1 MNNIG
6 NLYLDSGDP
15 FRALDYYNRSVS
27 DQNVLSDKY
36 RMIIRYTNMADAY
49 KQLKDFSNAI
59 LFLDKAVKFAEET
72 GDLTQLASGYLLMGE
87 LNAEKGNPGIG
98 ISYLKKAAALFHETG
113 ARAEEANALVS
124 LAGVELSV
132 NNTRDALQHAE
143 EAEELARRTGALK
156 TLYNASDCLSQ
167 IWEKAGDHQQS
178 LAYMKRVLHFKDSLF
193 SIEKSRAMEEI
204 EAGFTRTRLENENQ
218 ILAQNSELQEQALKT
233 RNVAVI
239 ALALSL
245 FLALA
250 LTWVLYKR
258 HVETR
263 ASSLHE
269 KELKESEIEKLSDN
283 LSVKDRELT
292 SKTLLINQKNGLL
305 QKIIGELDILN
316 HENENDVDRIKQ
328 LQRQLRQELSP
339 NAWKEFEIQF
349 NEVHPGFHNRLLEK
363 FPQLTPNERRLCVFL
378 RLDMN
383 TREISSLTG
392 QSLKSIEVARTRI
405 RSKMELPHDHNLVN
419 FIALL

>member
-1 MNNIG
+1 
-6 NLYLDSGDP
+6 
-15 FRALDYYNRSVS
+15 
-27 DQNVLSDKY
+27 
-36 RMIIRYTNMADAY
+36 
-49 KQLKDFSNAI
+49 LKDYSNSI
-59 LFLDKAVKFAEET
+59 SFLDKAVKFAEET

-87 LNAEKGNPGIG
+87 LNVEKGNPGIG
-98 ISYLKKAAALFHETG
+98 ISYLQKAADLFHKTG
-113 ARAEEANALVS
+113 ARAEKANALVS
-124 LAGVELSV
+124 LAGAELSIG
-132 NNTRDALQHAE
+132 NTRDALKHAE
-143 EAEELARRTGALK
+143 EAEELARMTGSLK
-156 TLYNASDCLSQ
+156 TLYNADDCLSQ
-167 IWEKAGDHQQS
+167 IWEKAGDHRKS
-178 LAYMKRVLHFKDSLF
+178 LDYMKRVHYYKDSLF
-193 SIEKSRAMEEI
+193 SIEKNRAMVEI

-218 ILAQNSELQEQALKT
+218 ILAQNSELQEKTLKT

-250 LTWVLYKR
+250 LTWLLYKR
-258 HVETR
+258 QMDSRTK
-263 ASSLHE
+263 SLHE
-269 KELKESEIEKLSDN
+269 KEQKESEIEKLSDN
-283 LSVKDRELT
+283 LSVKERELT
-292 SKTLLINQKNGLL
+292 TKALLINQKNGVL

-316 HENENDVDRIKQ
+316 HENGNDEDRIRQ
-328 LQRQLRQELSP
+328 LQRQLRRELSP

-349 NEVHPGFHNRLLEK
+349 SEVHPGFHNRLLEK
-363 FPQLTPNERRLCVFL
+363 YPQLTPNERRLCAFL